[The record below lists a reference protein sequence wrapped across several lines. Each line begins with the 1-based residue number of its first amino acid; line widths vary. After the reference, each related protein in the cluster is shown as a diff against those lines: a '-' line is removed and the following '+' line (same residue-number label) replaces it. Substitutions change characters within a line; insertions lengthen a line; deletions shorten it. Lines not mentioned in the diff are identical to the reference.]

1 MPTIDENTFLHL
13 LQDCDLATFLI
24 LRATDDST
32 LANYFYWYLR
42 VEIEGHKAGEKTSEQ
57 TPSENRTFKLYS
69 NVKKRFKYRLEKKL
83 DHKQGKASVID
94 RQREF
99 VEELVKVMK
108 EVQSEKGDRIKKIER
123 LRNRI
128 KSKEPYNFRSFDPLP
143 LPLDPDVKIK
153 GILPEK
159 ATLFKSALMPSRLS
173 FLTVDDQEYVAI
185 FKFGDDL
192 RQDQLILQTITL
204 IDKLLRRENMD
215 LKLTPYRV
223 LATSSRH
230 GFVQFIDSLSVA
242 EVLKNYNDSI
252 QKFFRSNAS
261 CESAP
266 YGISPD
272 VMDTYVKSCG
282 KLTRCFLLTREVTV
296 LPCRAFPFVSTE

>member
-1 MPTIDENTFLHL
+1 M
-13 LQDCDLATFLI
+13 ATFLI

-42 VEIEGHKAGEKTSEQ
+42 VEIEGHKASEKSSEQ
-57 TPSENRTFKLYS
+57 TPSENRTYKIYS
-69 NVKKRFKYRLEKKL
+69 NVKKRFRHRLEKKL
-83 DHKQGKASVID
+83 EPKQGGMVID
-94 RQREF
+94 RQTEF
-99 VEELVKVMK
+99 VEELVNVMK
-108 EVQSEKGDRIKKIER
+108 EVVSEKGDRIKKIER

-128 KSKEPYNFRSFDPLP
+128 RSKEPYNFRSFDPLP
-143 LPLDPDVKIK
+143 LPLDPDVRIK
-153 GILPEK
+153 SILPEK

-204 IDKLLRRENMD
+204 IDKLLRRENLD

-230 GFVQFIDSLSVA
+230 GFVQYIDSLSVA

-252 QKFFRSNAS
+252 QKFFRSNAT

-282 KLTRCFLLTREVTV
+282 KL
-296 LPCRAFPFVSTE
+296 PFSFSNV